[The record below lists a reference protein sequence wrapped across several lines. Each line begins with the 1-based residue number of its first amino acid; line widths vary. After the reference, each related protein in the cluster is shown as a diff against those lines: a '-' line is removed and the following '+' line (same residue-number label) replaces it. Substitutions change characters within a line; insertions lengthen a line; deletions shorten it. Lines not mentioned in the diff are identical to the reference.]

1 MQNSWNESIR
11 MLPMRR
17 QLHTPEKFQKVTMV
31 YHRYFENEKL
41 DPEYSDLYQHDENL
55 LEKLRPAGW

>member
-1 MQNSWNESIR
+1 
-11 MLPMRR
+11 
-17 QLHTPEKFQKVTMV
+17 MV

-55 LEKLRPAGW
+55 KKLRPAGW